1 VFTYLTGNLN
11 TTPHLGQGF
20 RVRCKDQRRDWS
32 TTLFQIMESKT
43 QELLENLK
51 QITKPKKPQPRYDVV
66 SNQYG
71 EDEKGRPIY
80 IDRLYGSLT
89 GKMQLVNKNMSI
101 YKGKIHKRSI
111 MIKGKEGK
119 FRSHAY
125 ETADG
130 RWFDR
135 AGMPTNSPKNIVK
148 EEPAETTIEVQ
159 KTELTADEKMQ
170 IEKDFLSR
178 LK

>member
-1 VFTYLTGNLN
+1 MDSGEIGTQHTE
-11 TTPHLGQGF
+11 
-20 RVRCKDQRRDWS
+20 
-32 TTLFQIMESKT
+32 IMKLKT
-43 QELLENLK
+43 KELLQNLK
-51 QITKPKKPQPRYDVV
+51 QITKPKKSQPKYDVV

-71 EDEKGRPIY
+71 LDEKGKPIY

-89 GKMQLVNKNMSI
+89 GQIQLVNKNMSI
-101 YKGKIHKRSI
+101 YKGKINKRSI
-111 MIKGKEGK
+111 MVKGKEGK

-125 ETADG
+125 ELADG

-135 AGMPTNSPKNIVK
+135 AGMPTSSPKTIVQ
-148 EEPAETTIEVQ
+148 EEPVETTIEVQ
-159 KTELTADEKMQ
+159 KTELTADEKIQ

>member
-1 VFTYLTGNLN
+1 
-11 TTPHLGQGF
+11 
-20 RVRCKDQRRDWS
+20 
-32 TTLFQIMESKT
+32 MENKT
-43 QELLENLK
+43 KKLLENLK
-51 QITKPKKPQPRYDVV
+51 SITKPRKKEPRYDVV

-71 EDEKGRPIY
+71 EDSQGKPIY
-80 IDRLYGSLT
+80 IDRLYGSIT
-89 GKMQLVNKNMSI
+89 GKIELVNKNMSI
-101 YKGKIHKRSI
+101 YKGKLNRRSI
-111 MIKGKEGK
+111 MAKGKEGK

-135 AGMPTNSPKNIVK
+135 AGMPMNPPKNIVK
-148 EEPAETTIEVQ
+148 EEPVENIIEVQ
-159 KTELTADEKMQ
+159 KTELSADEKMQ

>member
-1 VFTYLTGNLN
+1 
-11 TTPHLGQGF
+11 
-20 RVRCKDQRRDWS
+20 
-32 TTLFQIMESKT
+32 MENKT
-43 QELLENLK
+43 KELLENLK
-51 QITKPKKPQPRYDVV
+51 SITKPRKKETRYDVI

-71 EDEKGRPIY
+71 EDSKGKPIY
-80 IDRLYGSLT
+80 IDRLYGSIS
-89 GKMQLVNKNMSI
+89 GKIELVNKNMSI
-101 YKGKIHKRSI
+101 YKGKINRRSI
-111 MIKGKEGK
+111 MAKNKEGK

-135 AGMPTNSPKNIVK
+135 AGMPMDTPKNIVK
-148 EEPAETTIEVQ
+148 EEPVQNTIEVQ
-159 KTELTADEKMQ
+159 KTELSAEEKMQ

>member
-1 VFTYLTGNLN
+1 
-11 TTPHLGQGF
+11 
-20 RVRCKDQRRDWS
+20 
-32 TTLFQIMESKT
+32 MENKT
-43 QELLENLK
+43 KQLLENLK
-51 QITKPKKPQPRYDVV
+51 SITKPRKKETRYDVV

-89 GKMQLVNKNMSI
+89 GKMELVNKNMSI
-101 YKGKIHKRSI
+101 YKGKIHRRSI

-119 FRSHAY
+119 FRSYAY
-125 ETADG
+125 ETSDG

-135 AGMPTNSPKNIVK
+135 AGMPISSPKNIVK
-148 EEPAETTIEVQ
+148 EEPVETIIEVQ

-170 IEKDFLSR
+170 IEQDFLSR